1 MFKKLSYLLILIPL
15 LQFSQSEA
23 FGSATMSNWILEFKT
38 GFTFQAD
45 ELARINEQPPLDQEI
60 GNGIKLQFIPAIH
73 YSLIDNLWVGGH
85 LGFGFT
91 NYSVKNSG
99 IKSSSENY
107 KIGVQLRYNFLKI
120 IPEIYL
126 HSEIGSNF
134 NYLSLLESSPE
145 QFTLSNSYIKSYLDL
160 GINFIMSENWTVAI
174 VFKNVLY
181 NYSSAPNFEDRKGF
195 GNSNFFKD
203 FIDFPYFSIIYRL
216 H

>member
-1 MFKKLSYLLILIPL
+1 MFKKLTYLLILIPL

-23 FGSATMSNWILEFKT
+23 LESHPMSNWILEFKT

-45 ELARINEQPPLDQEI
+45 KLARINEQPPLDQDI
-60 GNGIKLQFIPAIH
+60 GNGIKLQFTPAIH

-91 NYSVKNSG
+91 NYSDNNRG
-99 IKSSSENY
+99 IKSATENY

-126 HSEIGSNF
+126 HSEIGSNY
-134 NYLSLLESSPE
+134 NYLSLRESSPE

-160 GINFIMSENWTVAI
+160 GVNFVFSENWAVAI
-174 VFKNVLY
+174 VFKDILY
-181 NYSSAPNFEDRKGF
+181 NYSSGPNFENREGI
-195 GNSNFFKD
+195 GNSNIFKD
-203 FIDFPYFSIIYRL
+203 FIDFPYFSIIYQF